1 MVFLQSFFGETCTN
15 MLGQESLQ
23 RPGLFGECLVK
34 KDIQEDE
41 LLKRLFS
48 DACHPEKRYMR
59 IMPYV
64 QHDIE
69 AGHALSPEKASE
81 KDTFIVTYRKV
92 RSRDSRRNGKGQ

>member
-1 MVFLQSFFGETCTN
+1 
-15 MLGQESLQ
+15 
-23 RPGLFGECLVK
+23 
-34 KDIQEDE
+34 
-41 LLKRLFS
+41 
-48 DACHPEKRYMR
+48 
-59 IMPYV
+59 MPYV